1 MCGHA
6 GVAGRINQAEERAF
20 RELLILDSIRGE
32 HSTGIAAVSHH
43 GVDITK
49 VVGDPFELFRTKG
62 WEQTMKRI
70 NRVLI
75 GHNRY
80 ATQGAV
86 NKKNAHPFN
95 VGAITGAH
103 NGTLTNKYQLHEGY
117 QFEVDSEAMLNH
129 IEQKGL
135 SSALS
140 TARGAW
146 ALVWWDDRDDTLNF
160 IRNGERTL
168 YAATVVGADVVFWAS
183 EKWMLEV
190 ALQRNNIKVDTIEM
204 FVQDMHYE
212 LAIGTDRKFTKPV
225 ITDMSKCKA
234 PEAPT
239 SHGWYPGATTPP
251 PAVQKPVVEAVKSL
265 PAPSVAQLNRKNVR
279 FFGMT
284 VDKDKNGGE
293 YLDCYEEDHT
303 TISFRLYKNSFVE
316 ITDVVGEYFTA
327 DIAAM
332 STADGLYYKLSGS
345 SFKAET
351 AVAPQNVVYYR
362 DGKNKLLT
370 KDEWEAKYEQ
380 CSYCGSSLSAGDPVT
395 FTTCGDVLCDH
406 CVKNPEVLSCVNI

>member
-1 MCGHA
+1 M
-6 GVAGRINQAEERAF
+6 AEEKAF

-32 HSTGIAAVSHH
+32 HSTGIAAVSHQ
-43 GVDITK
+43 GVDVTK
-49 VVGDPFELFRTKG
+49 VVGDPFELFRTQG
-62 WEQTMKRI
+62 WDQTMKRI

-103 NGTLTNKYQLHEGY
+103 NGTLTNKYQLHDGHK
-117 QFEVDSEAMLNH
+117 FEVDSEAMLNH

-160 IRNGERTL
+160 IRNKERTL
-168 YAATVVGADVVFWAS
+168 YAATVESSDVVFWAS

-190 ALQRNNIKVDTIEM
+190 ALQRNNIKVDTIES
-204 FVQDMHYE
+204 FKEDMHYE
-212 LAIGTDRKFTKPV
+212 LAIGKDRKFEKPV
-225 ITDMSKCKA
+225 LSDMSQYKA
-234 PEAPT
+234 PAASTAPI
-239 SHGWYPGATTPP
+239 WYAGATTPQATP
-251 PAVQKPVVEAVKSL
+251 PQSLLAPVKASAE
-265 PAPSVAQLNRKNVR
+265 PSVAQLSRKNVR

-293 YLDCYEEDHT
+293 YLDCYEEDNT
-303 TISFRLYKNSFVE
+303 TISFRLYRNSFVE
-316 ITDVVGEYFTA
+316 IEDAIGEYFTA

-332 STADGLYYKLSGS
+332 STADGMYYKLSGS

-351 AVAPQNVVYYR
+351 AVAPQNIVYYR

-370 KDEWEAKYEQ
+370 KSEWEAKYEQ

-395 FTTCGDVLCDH
+395 FTTCGEVLCDT
-406 CVKNPEVLSCVNI
+406 CVKNPEVLSLVNI